1 MVLLLSEARRMDCAF
16 AQAGMA
22 ASSTRKKKRVVRIE
36 RSPESRFDLK
46 YIPLLACRTWERIAI
61 GLCGDAAK
69 SILLAVREKM
79 PASEDGRLYLQ
90 IHCYLEFT
98 IAGGAPRSIR
108 RWGMDLFVGRG
119 VDGGRRRSGGVQVGG
134 AEA

>member
-1 MVLLLSEARRMDCAF
+1 MAASARTLIFSVVVASMVLLLSEARRMDCAF

-79 PASEDGRLYLQ
+79 PASEDGRYK
-90 IHCYLEFT
+90 FT
-98 IAGGAPRSIR
+98 AIWNSQSPGERLA
-108 RWGMDLFVGRG
+108 V
-119 VDGGRRRSGGVQVGG
+119 
-134 AEA
+134 